1 MFHQFRKKNI
11 LGFQAT
17 IVRADAMAARSDSM
31 HPDIMAF
38 MSDEYYTQYATDLF
52 SSWTNTS
59 TIDGAI
65 LEVAIMDQPSCESAQ
80 MSNANYAC
88 ATNSN
93 CRNASSS
100 YRGHHCYCS
109 SYPKGNPYLLEGCT
123 AGAPPHPHAHE
134 HIAFSAFNHLFLLS
148 VNLLYVEQITTPRLN
163 NTARRH
169 VET

>member
-1 MFHQFRKKNI
+1 
-11 LGFQAT
+11 
-17 IVRADAMAARSDSM
+17 MAARSDSM
-31 HPDIMAF
+31 HPDILAF
-38 MSDEYYTQYATDLF
+38 MSDDYYTQNATDLF
-52 SSWTNTS
+52 SRWTNTS
-59 TIDGAI
+59 TIGDAI
-65 LEVAIMDQPSCESAQ
+65 LEVAIMDQLSCESAK
-80 MSNANYAC
+80 MNKASYGC

-100 YRGHHCYCS
+100 YGGYHCYCS

-123 AGAPPHPHAHE
+123 AGAPPTLMHT
-134 HIAFSAFNHLFLLS
+134 NTLLFQLLTTCSYVLS